1 MNKNLNEL
9 SKFLSY
15 ILRHQPE
22 SIGIHLDSDGWVNID
37 YLIEQINKHNQFFTK
52 EVLYQIVETS
62 DKKRFTISENGL
74 EIRAAQGHSTKQVNI
89 NHIESI
95 PPEYLYHGTASRFI
109 ESIKKQGL
117 ISSQRHYV
125 HLSLDKQTASAVGQR
140 HGKPIVIKIK
150 ALLMYQQGY
159 KFYLS
164 DNGIWLVKNVPSEFL
179 MFD

>member
-22 SIGIHLDSDGWVNID
+22 SIGIHLDSDGWVNIE
-37 YLIEQINKHNQFFTK
+37 YLVEQANKHNQFLTK
-52 EVLYQIVETS
+52 EILYQIVETS

-89 NHIESI
+89 NHIEST

-109 ESIKKQGL
+109 ESIKKEGL
-117 ISSQRHYV
+117 ISGQRHYV
-125 HLSLDKQTASAVGQR
+125 HLSRDQQTAGAVGQR
-140 HGKPIVIKIK
+140 HGKPVVIKIK

-164 DNGIWLVKNVPSEFL
+164 DNGVWLVKNVPGEFL
-179 MFD
+179 IFD